1 MTCHTAAISEGYVLV
16 CCYSDLGTTRMPWG
30 SLYPSC
36 AWLIL
41 FFSHAVALLRGE
53 SLCLL
58 ESSSPL
64 SPAFPESSVMQ
75 KRLKIALFH
84 HCSQAHCQSPK
95 DKSLVQMPRA
105 LAALH
110 LCLLC
115 ATMRY
120 QVGIRHI
127 LLPFWANKC
136 PFCHK
141 QGFAREWTQEFAY
154 LHGPVFATLSCA
166 HASDISD
173 GQFS

>member
-1 MTCHTAAISEGYVLV
+1 MLPLFPKDTYWFAVIRIWEQHACPGAHCIHPV
-16 CCYSDLGTTRMPWG
+16 PG
-30 SLYPSC
+30 SY
-36 AWLIL
+36 

-84 HCSQAHCQSPK
+84 HCSQAHCQSTK
-95 DKSLVQMPRA
+95 DKSLVQMPRT

-120 QVGIRHI
+120 QVGIGHI

-141 QGFAREWTQEFAY
+141 QGFARGWTQEFSY

-166 HASDISD
+166 HALDISD
-173 GQFS
+173 GQCS

>member
-1 MTCHTAAISEGYVLV
+1 MLLFGFGNNTHALGLTVSILRLAHT
-16 CCYSDLGTTRMPWG
+16 
-30 SLYPSC
+30 
-36 AWLIL
+36 

-84 HCSQAHCQSPK
+84 HCSQAHCQSTK
-95 DKSLVQMPRA
+95 DKSLVQMPRT

-120 QVGIRHI
+120 QIGIRHI

-141 QGFAREWTQEFAY
+141 QGFARGWTQEFSY

-173 GQFS
+173 GQCS